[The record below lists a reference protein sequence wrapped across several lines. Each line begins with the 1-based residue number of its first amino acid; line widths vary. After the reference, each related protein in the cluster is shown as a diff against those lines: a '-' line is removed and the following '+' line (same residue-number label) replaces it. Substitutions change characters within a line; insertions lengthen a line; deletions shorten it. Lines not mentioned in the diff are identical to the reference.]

1 MQMSDSSGIRTSE
14 LHEMMERQVSHLVRL
29 VDDLLEVSRISRG
42 KIELKRERI
51 SLATVIGHAVEA
63 CKPFIESAGHTLE
76 ISLPDSSVMLDG
88 DSVRLAQVF
97 TNLLN
102 NAAKYTNVGG
112 TICVTSRCEGPDT
125 IVSIRDTG
133 IGIQRDMLSHVFD
146 MFAQIDNPLRRSQ
159 DGLGI
164 GLSLVQSLITMHGGR
179 VEARSEGL
187 GHGSEFVVRL
197 PRIVDVAPQVPN
209 TAYESHCPSEFRDS
223 HRILVVDDNRDSA
236 NTLRLMLKILGG
248 DVQVAF
254 DGPSALEA
262 IKICRPAVVLMD
274 LGMPG
279 MDGCEV
285 ARRIR
290 QAPENKELVLI
301 AMTGWGQ
308 EEDKRRSREAGFDH
322 HLVKPVDIKDLQAL
336 LAASV
341 S

>member
-1 MQMSDSSGIRTSE
+1 MRW
-14 LHEMMERQVSHLVRL
+14 
-29 VDDLLEVSRISRG
+29 
-42 KIELKRERI
+42 KP
-51 SLATVIGHAVEA
+51 

-112 TICVTSRCEGPDT
+112 TIFITSRCEGPDA

-164 GLSLVQSLITMHGGR
+164 GLSLVQSLVTMHGGH

-197 PRIVDVAPQVPN
+197 PRVVDVAPQVTN
-209 TAYESHCPSEFRDS
+209 TAYESHCPSEVPASR
-223 HRILVVDDNRDSA
+223 RILVVDDNRDSA
-236 NTLRLMLKILGG
+236 NTLRSMLKILGG
-248 DVQVAF
+248 DVQVAY

-322 HLVKPVDIKDLQAL
+322 HLVKPVDLKDLQAL